1 MEWKVKRIV
10 LSWKE
15 NGLKKTYFLTVLFEN
30 ILIRF
35 YTRNPC
41 CALNELPNYKLSD
54 LESNYIFK
62 AINVFLLP
70 SIRKSSYHHRNTQP
84 NLLVYYWILT
94 HCSAIQ
100 YADFLSENQVQWG
113 PASNSLVKLL
123 FAITTKAKQK
133 HCFFLV

>member
-10 LSWKE
+10 LSRKE
-15 NGLKKTYFLTVLFEN
+15 NRLKKTYFLTVLFEN

-70 SIRKSSYHHRNTQP
+70 SIWKSSYHHRNTQP

-94 HCSAIQ
+94 HCVLQSSMQI
-100 YADFLSENQVQWG
+100 F
-113 PASNSLVKLL
+113 LVKTKFSGDQQVTHLL
-123 FAITTKAKQK
+123 NY
-133 HCFFLV
+133 FLQ